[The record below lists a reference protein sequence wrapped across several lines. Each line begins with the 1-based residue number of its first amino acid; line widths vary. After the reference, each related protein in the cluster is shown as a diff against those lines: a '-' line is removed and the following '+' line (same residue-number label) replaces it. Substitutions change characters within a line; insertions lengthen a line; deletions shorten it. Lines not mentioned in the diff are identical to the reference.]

1 MSGDGIEAEW
11 EERARVVFPAG
22 GFGNFDPSITV
33 SRGQGARVWDE
44 TGKHY
49 VDFLIGSGPLVLGHL
64 NPEVV
69 EAVQQQLEKGTTYFA
84 NNAKAIELAEEICQ
98 AVACAEQVRYVSTGT
113 EAVMYAIRLARA
125 HTRRDKILK
134 FEGGFHGM
142 SSEGLMSLAPTRLE
156 NFPLAVPDSAGIP
169 DNVRDNVLVA
179 PFNDSAAATQLIGEY
194 GDDIAAVIV
203 EPLQRLLLP
212 EPDFLET
219 LRVMTQERG
228 IILIFDEIVTGF
240 RLAYGGAQ
248 ERYGVTPDLCTLGK
262 IVGGGF
268 PLAVV
273 AGKTELMA
281 HFDKNLSTDTGFTF
295 QNGTLSGNPIAAA
308 AGLKTLEILRR
319 PGSYQRLRAN
329 GEQVMKAITEH
340 LGFQQI
346 SHRIVGDPVMFDI
359 VFTESSV
366 KNYRDVLKG
375 DEERSRRFNACLREH
390 NVLKLD
396 TKFYIS
402 LALTEED
409 LDLTGL
415 SIREAAQKLAL
426 A

>member
-1 MSGDGIEAEW
+1 M
-11 EERARVVFPAG
+11 
-22 GFGNFDPSITV
+22 
-33 SRGQGARVWDE
+33 
-44 TGKHY
+44 
-49 VDFLIGSGPLVLGHL
+49 
-64 NPEVV
+64 
-69 EAVQQQLEKGTTYFA
+69 
-84 NNAKAIELAEEICQ
+84 
-98 AVACAEQVRYVSTGT
+98 
-113 EAVMYAIRLARA
+113 
-125 HTRRDKILK
+125 
-134 FEGGFHGM
+134 
-142 SSEGLMSLAPTRLE
+142 
-156 NFPLAVPDSAGIP
+156 
-169 DNVRDNVLVA
+169 
-179 PFNDSAAATQLIGEY
+179 
-194 GDDIAAVIV
+194 
-203 EPLQRLLLP
+203 
-212 EPDFLET
+212 
-219 LRVMTQERG
+219 
-228 IILIFDEIVTGF
+228 TGF

-319 PGSYQRLRAN
+319 PGSYQRLRTN

-346 SHRIVGDPVMFDI
+346 SHRIVGDPVMFDV